1 MTIKQMRSYLRQ
13 RYNGVYN
20 GTHVDD
26 MSNNQVIAIY
36 YTIINRKE
44 SDRYVCST
52 PQSVKKFTSNGITY
66 LLKDNG
72 QYEPVE
78 SDYE

>member
-26 MSNNQVIAIY
+26 MSNNQVIATY
-36 YTIINRKE
+36 YTMINRKE
-44 SDRYVCST
+44 SDNYVCDT